1 MDICCNT
8 SCMDTN
14 GNLAIAVRCHDRSDL
29 GKLQFLLC
37 LSHCKYLLLPFV
49 IGLLAN
55 SFFLAPGLY
64 AQATVSAL

>member
-8 SCMDTN
+8 SGMDTN
-14 GNLAIAVRCHDRSDL
+14 GDLAIAVRRHDRSDL

-55 SFFLAPGLY
+55 SFFFTPGFY